1 MANRYIR
8 RCSTLLII
16 REMQILMIMRCH
28 LTSFR
33 RAIVIKTR
41 DNKCGEDIE
50 KRESSYTDGGN
61 ANWFSH

>member
-16 REMQILMIMRCH
+16 RETQILMIMRCH
-28 LTSFR
+28 LTPFR
-33 RAIVIKTR
+33 RAIVIKIR
-41 DNKCGEDIE
+41 DNKCGKDIE
-50 KRESSYTDGGN
+50 KRESLYTGGN